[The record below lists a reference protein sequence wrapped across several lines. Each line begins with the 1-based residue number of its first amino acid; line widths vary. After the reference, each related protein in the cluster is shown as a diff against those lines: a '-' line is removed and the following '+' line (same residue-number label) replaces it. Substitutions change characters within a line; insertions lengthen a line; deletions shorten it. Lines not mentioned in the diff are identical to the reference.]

1 MPDNS
6 AILRKGEI
14 FLKRWNK
21 ETRAHEEEKKLEQTF
36 SSILQFPLSIGET
49 TFEQFFLLV
58 AKEKDLFNQIFKS
71 AMGGFVMDSF
81 IKECEQPAKECK
93 DLDCVEVYWR
103 SDYEGGELSTKPC
116 FHGYGDWHLEEG
128 PEKGGIAIEYTALN
142 EYKGAELKLDVID
155 NVYSMKSVEPILKGT
170 RKFTV
175 YDVIYAILYEI
186 TWAGDVSKG
195 RDKGLPWESTSDS
208 EAA

>member
-1 MPDNS
+1 MSNYS
-6 AILRKGEI
+6 AILRNGEI
-14 FLKRWNK
+14 FIKRWDK
-21 ETRAHEEEKKLEQTF
+21 EKREHVEEKKIEQTF
-36 SSILQFPLSIGET
+36 STILQFPLLIET
-49 TFEQFFLLV
+49 TTFGQFFGLI
-58 AKEKDLFNQIFKS
+58 AKEKDLFNQVFKS
-71 AMGGFVMDSF
+71 AMGGFQMDSF

-93 DLDCVEVYWR
+93 DLDCVEVCWR
-103 SDYEGGELSTKPC
+103 SDYEDGELSTTPC

-155 NVYSMKSVEPILKGT
+155 NLYSMKSVEPILKGT
-170 RKFTV
+170 RKFMV

-195 RDKGLPWESTSDS
+195 RNKGLPWESTSDS